1 MRIFDCFMYFDE
13 DVVLDLRLNY
23 LNNHVD
29 KFVIV
34 ESKYAHNGKKRDLK
48 FDINNFKSFKDK
60 IEYIV
65 VDKNP
70 TDLEELYNKDNVEI
84 KNSKILGNAL
94 KRENY
99 QRNMISKGLD
109 KALSDDVI
117 IISDVDE
124 IPKLNNINFSKKLN
138 IFEQDMFYYKFNL
151 KQPNLKWLG
160 SRACKK
166 KYLISPQ
173 WIRNIKDKSYPLW
186 RIDVLFSKNKYFKV
200 NIIQNGGW
208 HFSSVKTPENIIHKL
223 SSFLHHLEYEESNID
238 INSLKNKMKKK
249 KVLYDHSTDKKSNK
263 WESNVSLVKS
273 EDDELPEYL
282 IKNKDKYIK
291 WLD

>member
-1 MRIFDCFMYFDE
+1 MYFDE
-13 DVVLDLRLNY
+13 DMILDLRLNI
-23 LNNHVD
+23 LNQYVK
-29 KFVIV
+29 KFVIT
-34 ESKYAHNGKKRDLK
+34 ESVYTHNGKKRDLK

>member
-1 MRIFDCFMYFDE
+1 MNIYDCFMYFDE
-13 DVVLDLRLNY
+13 DMILDLRLNI
-23 LNNHVD
+23 LNQYVK
-29 KFVIV
+29 KFVIT
-34 ESKYAHNGKKRDLK
+34 ESVYTHNGKKRDLK